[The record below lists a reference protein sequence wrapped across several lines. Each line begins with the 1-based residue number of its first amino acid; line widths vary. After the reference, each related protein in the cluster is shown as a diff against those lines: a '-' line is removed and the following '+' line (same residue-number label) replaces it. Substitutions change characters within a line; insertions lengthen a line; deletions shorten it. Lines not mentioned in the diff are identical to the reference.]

1 MDDDSVIEQRL
12 DELFEEKAENETEI
26 EYNTELFEENQ
37 DQHPELYYDTI
48 ELADISLLHDRNTK
62 SLKNILLK
70 CPVHVSMEEKPY
82 DPAKISLNDVT
93 ICEGED
99 ESFAGERI
107 SHTIRWKWDDSE
119 STIPL
124 TNTHLIQWSNNS
136 WSLAIGGLNGTILDL
151 VVHSLEDEHNYLYIK
166 QGEILEDVGRFDE
179 RWMIRKS
186 MADGSLK
193 KAQAIESKVKPLVI
207 EKDPEVTERE
217 MQEKEM
223 KKIKEAR
230 KERAKLR
237 SKRQFELDDR
247 TITSGGL
254 FKEYLEA
261 SEEEIDF
268 DETEK
273 SYEMENEDLSSDDE
287 VFEGHSDD
295 EESELESE
303 SEQEDEQVVTLKRK
317 KAEPLKKKTQAAAI
331 FGSDEDE

>member
-1 MDDDSVIEQRL
+1 MDDDSIIEQRL
-12 DELFEEKAENETEI
+12 DELFEEQVENETET
-26 EYNTELFEENQ
+26 EYNTELFKENQ
-37 DQHPELYYDTI
+37 KYQNSELYHDTI
-48 ELADISLLHDRNTK
+48 ELVDISLLHDRDTK
-62 SLKNILLK
+62 SLKNVLLK
-70 CPVHVSMEEKPY
+70 CPAHVSMEEKSY
-82 DPAKISLNDVT
+82 DPIKLSINDVT

-99 ESFAGERI
+99 ESFAEERI

-119 STIPL
+119 STISS

-136 WSLAIGGLNGTILDL
+136 WSLAIGGINGTMLDL

-166 QGEILEDVGRFDE
+166 QGEILEDIGRFDE
-179 RWMIRKS
+179 RWMIRRS
-186 MADGSLK
+186 VVDGSLK
-193 KAQAIESKVKPLVI
+193 KAQTVESKVKSLVI

-223 KKIKEAR
+223 KKIRDSR

-237 SKRQFELDDR
+237 SRRQFELDDR
-247 TITSGGL
+247 NITSGGS

-261 SEEEIDF
+261 SEDDF

-273 SYEMENEDLSSDDE
+273 SYGMENEDLSSDDE
-287 VFEGHSDD
+287 VFEGHSDN